1 MGNKICVDK
10 KPSKIENIISFNSNQ
25 IDQSIINSLNN
36 NVEKE
41 GSQSNSYQHLSMWCL
56 SETNDNGINNANN
69 NNINNTKQEN
79 NNEKNINVEKVGKDS
94 NNLNNTNNIKTPTEI
109 NNSNNLNN
117 LCEEEP
123 KITISPVEIAN
134 IHKNHFLLDS
144 KNVYVLLLIFKKDS
158 ENEIENSPFP
168 TGLWGIIESL
178 SNMTP
183 RGLLFAFP
191 ATHSNSQNL
200 ESFLLSKRELNDS
213 EFKYMLFIWNGKKS
227 TGFLRSV
234 SLMKA
239 FDLDKSLM
247 CTHLVQFIYEG
258 YYFNFN
264 EKNNE
269 IIPEYVGC
277 VQLGDIINNTVEN
290 SEDNSTPSS
299 DKINNLH
306 ETVYLFKLLYP
317 NTKYKKKS
325 KSKKNKKIN
334 NLNLGWNNNNNTNG
348 ISNSNNNENSEKKDQ
363 NILYK
368 GFNDYFLESG
378 NKKSFYENFTE
389 IDIGSNINNLNNN
402 NMNNLNNIA
411 LNDLSNNFGNNNN
424 LEKSN
429 LSNSTMKNNKNIV
442 MPPKLNLNLNINEN
456 KLFAINSLEDT
467 SNSKSSLRM
476 GSSKED
482 NKNDILNGLNSNNSN
497 SNNSGS
503 NSNNNNKNNEQNQ
516 VKQGINNNT
525 KKEKDKND
533 NNKLSNNEEYIEE
546 DYEDEDD
553 LDLISS
559 TNNDLIIN
567 KKYLIGSSTNY
578 DNSLKKIKVPKLM
591 VSLQKNQLSEEKMTE
606 RAKIKSEQEESL
618 NILPEST
625 LISTSQHILN
635 NNNNINNN
643 NNLLSKTKINIGSI
657 GLSNILNNNNNLNN
671 NNLND
676 KNKNNNNQDKVPN
689 NMNLDNID
697 IKALNE
703 DFSLKDSERKK
714 IISDYYSKHLSE
726 IIPNFLYVSSYN
738 ATKNRELLEKN
749 KITHIINCAADFC
762 ENVFEQEN
770 KFTYL
775 SFYLKDHVLENIEC
789 IFYECIKF
797 IENVREK
804 GGRVLIHCIQGISRS
819 VSIVMAYIIF
829 TKKISYDK
837 AFNLVQSKREI
848 SSPNFGFSIQLQ
860 NFYSRLYDDPSRYRY
875 IPKIF
880 AVGSFQNE
888 QAGKIVCR
896 LMNEPFYEHKENGL
910 PRMLDKR
917 GIFIIV
923 SLTNVYLWI
932 GSKISLTL
940 KDIYLKTALD
950 YINIL
955 RQYEKAPQTPGG
967 GGPVIIYDG
976 KETDE
981 FLNDL
986 LKTKEKILRFKRN
999 ISGIFPEWNSWYKEI
1014 KNMSSNDIKYNTK
1027 DKNNNGNNLSD
1038 NNDKKEFV
1046 SSSSSITEIK
1056 KGFFLYPND
1065 KPDAVLDFDDLNDET
1080 FLIACIYEKKSPKIY
1095 LWKGKLVD
1103 INENILNDYK
1113 NKVSKIFFKQYGLT
1127 DEQCN
1132 DIESVIETPLEES
1145 DEFLNF
1151 I

>member
-1 MGNKICVDK
+1 MGNNICVDK
-10 KPSKIENIISFNSNQ
+10 KPSKIENIILFNSNK
-25 IDQSIINSLNN
+25 IEPNTINNLINYNEKDNLQSDSH
-36 NVEKE
+36 
-41 GSQSNSYQHLSMWCL
+41 QHLSMWCL
-56 SETNDNGINNANN
+56 SENSILNIDNGININRNMSLDNN
-69 NNINNTKQEN
+69 NVNNNHNQETNNINN
-79 NNEKNINVEKVGKDS
+79 
-94 NNLNNTNNIKTPTEI
+94 
-109 NNSNNLNN
+109 
-117 LCEEEP
+117 LCDEEP
-123 KITISPVEIAN
+123 KISIIPVEIAN
-134 IHKNHFLLDS
+134 IHQNHFLLDS
-144 KNVYVLLLIFKKDS
+144 HNVYVLLLIFKKDS
-158 ENEIENSPFP
+158 ENEVQNSPFP

-191 ATHSNSQNL
+191 ATHNNSQNL

-227 TGFLRSV
+227 TAFLRSV

-239 FDLDKSLM
+239 FDLDKALTSIQ
-247 CTHLVQFIYEG
+247 LVQFIYEG
-258 YYFNFN
+258 FFFN
-264 EKNNE
+264 EKSNI

-277 VQLGDIINNTVEN
+277 VQLGEIINNTVEN
-290 SEDNSTPSS
+290 SEGNSTPSS

-306 ETVYLFKLLYP
+306 ETVYLFKLLYH
-317 NTKYKKKS
+317 NTKYKKKN
-325 KSKKNKKIN
+325 KHKKNKKIN
-334 NLNLGWNNNNNTNG
+334 NLNVNQNIENND
-348 ISNSNNNENSEKKDQ
+348 KKEQ

-368 GFNDYFLESG
+368 GFNNYFLENG
-378 NKKSFYENFTE
+378 NKKNFYDNFTD
-389 IDIGSNINNLNNN
+389 IDIGSSNNNINLNNN
-402 NMNNLNNIA
+402 INI
-411 LNDLSNNFGNNNN
+411 LSNIDLNEFSNNNN

-442 MPPKLNLNLNINEN
+442 MPPKLNLNLNITGN
-456 KLFAINSLEDT
+456 KIIGINSLEDT

-476 GSSKED
+476 PSSKEE
-482 NKNDILNGLNSNNSN
+482 NKKDEIINGLNSINKLNNEQQKLKN
-497 SNNSGS
+497 EITINNKK
-503 NSNNNNKNNEQNQ
+503 NENNNK
-516 VKQGINNNT
+516 GL
-525 KKEKDKND
+525 ND
-533 NNKLSNNEEYIEE
+533 EEYIEE
-546 DYEDEDD
+546 EDEDD
-553 LDLISS
+553 EDLDFISS
-559 TNNDLIIN
+559 ANNELMIN
-567 KKYLIGSSTNY
+567 KKYLLSSLSN
-578 DNSLKKIKVPKLM
+578 NENPLKKIKVPKLM
-591 VSLQKNQLSEEKMTE
+591 VSLQKNPLSEEKLTE
-606 RAKIKSEQEESL
+606 RAKIKSEQEETL

-635 NNNNINNN
+635 NT
-643 NNLLSKTKINIGSI
+643 LSKTKINIGNI
-657 GLSNILNNNNNLNN
+657 GLSSLIKNNNLVEKSSNG
-671 NNLND
+671 
-676 KNKNNNNQDKVPN
+676 
-689 NMNLDNID
+689 MNTDNID

-714 IISDYYSKHLSE
+714 IISEYYSKHLSE
-726 IIPNFLYVSSYN
+726 IIPNFLYISSYN
-738 ATKNRELLEKN
+738 ATKNLELLEKN

-762 ENVFEQEN
+762 ENVFEQEK

-797 IENVREK
+797 IENVKEK
-804 GGRVLIHCIQGISRS
+804 GGRVLVHCIQGISRS

-829 TKKISYDK
+829 SKKLSYDK

-860 NFYSRLYDDPSRYRY
+860 NFYSRLYEEPSKYRY

-932 GSKISLTL
+932 GSKISTTV
-940 KDIYLKTALD
+940 KDLYLKTALD
-950 YINIL
+950 YVNIL
-955 RQYEKAPQTPGG
+955 KQYENAPIRQEDL
-967 GGPVIIYDG
+967 GPIIVYDG

-981 FLNDL
+981 FINDL
-986 LKTKEKILRFKRN
+986 LRTKEKISRFKRN
-999 ISGIFPEWNSWYKEI
+999 ISDIFPEWNSWYKEI
-1014 KNMSSNDIKYNTK
+1014 KNINNNEINKTMKDNNNNNENYSKENN
-1027 DKNNNGNNLSD
+1027 DKNNLI
-1038 NNDKKEFV
+1038 
-1046 SSSSSITEIK
+1046 SSSINEVK

-1065 KPDAVLDFDDLNDET
+1065 KSDAVLDFDDLNDET
-1080 FLIACIYEKKSPKIY
+1080 FLIACIYQKNKPKIY

-1103 INENILNDYK
+1103 INEKVYNEYK

-1132 DIESVIETPLEES
+1132 EIENVIETPLEES

>member
-10 KPSKIENIISFNSNQ
+10 KPSKIENIISFDSSQ
-25 IDQSIINSLNN
+25 IDPNIINTAKNN
-36 NVEKE
+36 IDKE
-41 GSQSNSYQHLSMWCL
+41 NPPSNSYQHLSMWCL
-56 SETNDNGINNANN
+56 SESIINNNENGININTNAYTNQNNNKQEGSILDKENIQN
-69 NNINNTKQEN
+69 NNINNNRNNLEEN
-79 NNEKNINVEKVGKDS
+79 NI
-94 NNLNNTNNIKTPTEI
+94 
-109 NNSNNLNN
+109 NN
-117 LCEEEP
+117 LCDEEP
-123 KITISPVEIAN
+123 KISISPVEISN

-144 KNVYVLLLIFKKDS
+144 QNVYVLLLIFKKDS
-158 ENEIENSPFP
+158 ENEVENSPFP

-191 ATHSNSQNL
+191 DTHNNSQNL

-227 TGFLRSV
+227 TAFLRSV

-239 FDLDKSLM
+239 FDLDKALM
-247 CTHLVQFIYEG
+247 STQLVHFIYEG
-258 YYFNFN
+258 FFFN
-264 EKNNE
+264 EKNN
-269 IIPEYVGC
+269 ISIPEYVGC
-277 VQLGDIINNTVEN
+277 IQLGDVINNTVEN
-290 SEDNSTPSS
+290 SEGNSTPSS

-317 NTKYKKKS
+317 NTKYKKKH
-325 KSKKNKKIN
+325 KHKKNKKIN
-334 NLNLGWNNNNNTNG
+334 NLNL
-348 ISNSNNNENSEKKDQ
+348 NSLSTYDGNDKKEQ
-363 NILYK
+363 NIIYK
-368 GFNDYFLESG
+368 GFNNYFLESG
-378 NKKSFYENFTE
+378 NKKNFYDNFTE
-389 IDIGSNINNLNNN
+389 IDIGSSNNIINLNNNINNLNNID
-402 NMNNLNNIA
+402 LNE
-411 LNDLSNNFGNNNN
+411 LSNNFSKNNN

-442 MPPKLNLNLNINEN
+442 MPPKLNLNLNISGN
-456 KLFAINSLEDT
+456 KLIGINSLEDT

-476 GSSKED
+476 PTSKEE
-482 NKNDILNGLNSNNSN
+482 NKKDELINGLNL
-497 SNNSGS
+497 
-503 NSNNNNKNNEQNQ
+503 NNNTNKQNNEQQ
-516 VKQGINNNT
+516 KQTNDISVN
-525 KKEKDKND
+525 KREKND
-533 NNKLSNNEEYIEE
+533 TNKLNEEEYLEE
-546 DYEDEDD
+546 DDEDDDD

-559 TNNDLIIN
+559 TNHDLIIN
-567 KKYLIGSSTNY
+567 KKYLIGSSTNN

-591 VSLQKNQLSEEKMTE
+591 VSLQKNPLSEEKLTE
-606 RAKIKSEQEESL
+606 RAKIKSEQEETL

-625 LISTSQHILN
+625 LISTSQHIMN
-635 NNNNINNN
+635 NN
-643 NNLLSKTKINIGSI
+643 LSKTKINIGSI
-657 GLSNILNNNNNLNN
+657 GLSGILNN

-676 KNKNNNNQDKVPN
+676 KMKNINQEKSSN
-689 NMNLDNID
+689 GINSDNID

-714 IISDYYSKHLSE
+714 IISEYYSKHLSE
-726 IIPNFLYVSSYN
+726 IIPNFLYISSYN
-738 ATKNRELLEKN
+738 ATKNLELLEKN

-797 IENVREK
+797 IESVKEK
-804 GGRVLIHCIQGISRS
+804 GGRVLVHCIQGISRS

-829 TKKISYDK
+829 TKKVSYDK

-860 NFYSRLYDDPSRYRY
+860 NFYTRLYEDPAKYRY

-923 SLTNVYLWI
+923 SLTNVYLWL
-932 GSKISLTL
+932 GSKISSTV
-940 KDIYLKTALD
+940 KDIYLKTALE
-950 YINIL
+950 YVKIL
-955 RQYEKAPQTPGG
+955 RQFEKAPQSPDG
-967 GGPVIIYDG
+967 GGPIIVYDG
-976 KETDE
+976 KESDE
-981 FLNDL
+981 FINDL
-986 LKTKEKILRFKRN
+986 LKTKEKITRFKRN
-999 ISGIFPEWNSWYKEI
+999 ISDIFPEWNSWYKEI
-1014 KNMSSNDIKYNTK
+1014 KNVNNNEIKSIMK
-1027 DKNNNGNNLSD
+1027 DKNNNGNCPNE
-1038 NNDKKEFV
+1038 NNDKNNF
-1046 SSSSSITEIK
+1046 SSSSNNEIK

-1065 KPDAVLDFDDLNDET
+1065 KSDAVLDFDDLNDET
-1080 FLIACIYEKKSPKIY
+1080 FLIACIYQKNKPKIY

-1103 INENILNDYK
+1103 INENVYNEYK

-1132 DIESVIETPLEES
+1132 EIENIIETPLEES

>member
-25 IDQSIINSLNN
+25 IDQNIINNLNN
-36 NVEKE
+36 NVDKE

-56 SETNDNGINNANN
+56 SEANDNGINNV
-69 NNINNTKQEN
+69 NNINFNNNKQESTNEKQGKEN
-79 NNEKNINVEKVGKDS
+79 NNF
-94 NNLNNTNNIKTPTEI
+94 NNSKNNIEI
-109 NNSNNLNN
+109 NNFNNI
-117 LCEEEP
+117 CEEEP
-123 KITISPVEIAN
+123 KISICPVEIAN

-144 KNVYVLLLIFKKDS
+144 QNVYVLLLIFKKDS
-158 ENEIENSPFP
+158 ENEVENSPFP

-191 ATHSNSQNL
+191 ATHNNSQNL

-227 TGFLRSV
+227 TAFLRSV

-239 FDLDKSLM
+239 FDLDKALI
-247 CTHLVQFIYEG
+247 CTQLVQFIYEG
-258 YYFNFN
+258 FYFN
-264 EKNNE
+264 EKNNL
-269 IIPEYVGC
+269 IIPDYVGC

-317 NTKYKKKS
+317 NTKYKKKH
-325 KSKKNKKIN
+325 KHKKNKKNN
-334 NLNLGWNNNNNTNG
+334 NLNLNSG
-348 ISNSNNNENSEKKDQ
+348 SNNNNENNEKKEQ

-368 GFNDYFLESG
+368 GFNNYFLESG
-378 NKKSFYENFTE
+378 NNKSFYDNFTE
-389 IDIGSNINNLNNN
+389 IDIGSSNNNANNNINNLNN
-402 NMNNLNNIA
+402 ID
-411 LNDLSNNFGNNNN
+411 LNDLSNNFSNNNN

-476 GSSKED
+476 PTSKEE
-482 NKNDILNGLNSNNSN
+482 NKNDLSNGPNSNNSN
-497 SNNSGS
+497 NNS
-503 NSNNNNKNNEQNQ
+503 NSNSTNNNRNNEQI
-516 VKQGINNNT
+516 KPTNNNNNNNVN
-525 KKEKDKND
+525 KKEKEKNE
-533 NNKLSNNEEYIEE
+533 NNKLNNNEEYVEE
-546 DYEDEDD
+546 EDEDDED

-567 KKYLIGSSTNY
+567 KKYLISSSTNN

-591 VSLQKNQLSEEKMTE
+591 VSLQKNQLSEEKLTE

-635 NNNNINNN
+635 NN
-643 NNLLSKTKINIGSI
+643 LSKTKINIGSI
-657 GLSNILNNNNNLNN
+657 GLSNLLNN

-676 KNKNNNNQDKVPN
+676 KNKNNNNQDKTN
-689 NMNLDNID
+689 GMNIDNID

-726 IIPNFLYVSSYN
+726 IIPNFLYISSYN
-738 ATKNRELLEKN
+738 ATKNLELLEKN

-762 ENVFEQEN
+762 ENVYEQEN

-804 GGRVLIHCIQGISRS
+804 GGRVLVHCIQGISRS

-837 AFNLVQSKREI
+837 AFNIVQSKREI

-860 NFYSRLYDDPSRYRY
+860 NFYSRLFEDPAKYRY

-923 SLTNVYLWI
+923 SLNNVYLWI
-932 GSKISLTL
+932 GSKISVTV

-950 YINIL
+950 YVNIL
-955 RQYEKAPQTPGG
+955 RQYEKAPQSQGG
-967 GGPVIIYDG
+967 GGPVIVYDG
-976 KETDE
+976 KESDE

-986 LKTKEKILRFKRN
+986 LKTKEKISRFKRN

-1014 KNMSSNDIKYNTK
+1014 KTLNNNDIKNNSK
-1027 DKNNNGNNLSD
+1027 EKNNNGNNTND
-1038 NNDKKEFV
+1038 NNDKNNFV
-1046 SSSSSITEIK
+1046 SSSSSVTEIK

-1065 KPDAVLDFDDLNDET
+1065 KPDAVLDFDDLNDES
-1080 FLIACIYEKKSPKIY
+1080 FLIACIYQKKKPKIY

-1103 INENILNDYK
+1103 INENVFNEYK
-1113 NKVSKIFFKQYGLT
+1113 NKVSKFFFKQYGLT

>member
-10 KPSKIENIISFNSNQ
+10 KPSKIENIISFNSSQ
-25 IDQSIINSLNN
+25 IDPNIINTAKNN
-36 NVEKE
+36 IDKE
-41 GSQSNSYQHLSMWCL
+41 NPPSNSYQHLSMWCL
-56 SETNDNGINNANN
+56 SESIINNNENGININTNAYTNQNNNKQEGSILDKENIQN
-69 NNINNTKQEN
+69 NNINNNRNNPEEN
-79 NNEKNINVEKVGKDS
+79 NI
-94 NNLNNTNNIKTPTEI
+94 
-109 NNSNNLNN
+109 NN
-117 LCEEEP
+117 LCDEEP
-123 KITISPVEIAN
+123 KISISPVEISN

-144 KNVYVLLLIFKKDS
+144 QNVYVLLLIFKKDS
-158 ENEIENSPFP
+158 ENEVENSPFP

-191 ATHSNSQNL
+191 DTHNNSQNL

-227 TGFLRSV
+227 TAFLRSV

-239 FDLDKSLM
+239 FDLDKALM
-247 CTHLVQFIYEG
+247 STQLVHFIYEG
-258 YYFNFN
+258 FFFN
-264 EKNNE
+264 EKNN
-269 IIPEYVGC
+269 ISIPEYVGC
-277 VQLGDIINNTVEN
+277 IQLGDVINNTVEN
-290 SEDNSTPSS
+290 SEGNSTPSS

-317 NTKYKKKS
+317 NTKYKKKH
-325 KSKKNKKIN
+325 KHKKNKKIN
-334 NLNLGWNNNNNTNG
+334 NLNL
-348 ISNSNNNENSEKKDQ
+348 NSLSTYDGNDKKEQ
-363 NILYK
+363 NIIYK
-368 GFNDYFLESG
+368 GFNNYFLESG
-378 NKKSFYENFTE
+378 NKKNFYDNFTE
-389 IDIGSNINNLNNN
+389 IDIGSSNNIINLNNNINNLNNID
-402 NMNNLNNIA
+402 LNE
-411 LNDLSNNFGNNNN
+411 LSNNFSKNNN

-442 MPPKLNLNLNINEN
+442 MPPKLNLNLNISGN
-456 KLFAINSLEDT
+456 KLIGINSLEDT

-476 GSSKED
+476 PTSKEE
-482 NKNDILNGLNSNNSN
+482 NKKDELINGLNL
-497 SNNSGS
+497 
-503 NSNNNNKNNEQNQ
+503 NNNINKQNNEQQ
-516 VKQGINNNT
+516 KQTNDISVN
-525 KKEKDKND
+525 KREKND
-533 NNKLSNNEEYIEE
+533 TNKLNEEEYLEE
-546 DYEDEDD
+546 DDEDDDD

-559 TNNDLIIN
+559 TNHDLIIN
-567 KKYLIGSSTNY
+567 KKYLIGSSTNN

-591 VSLQKNQLSEEKMTE
+591 VSLQKNPLSEEKLTE
-606 RAKIKSEQEESL
+606 RAKIKSEQEETL

-625 LISTSQHILN
+625 LISTSQHIMN
-635 NNNNINNN
+635 NN
-643 NNLLSKTKINIGSI
+643 LSKTKINIGSI
-657 GLSNILNNNNNLNN
+657 GLSGILNN

-676 KNKNNNNQDKVPN
+676 KMKNINQEKSSN
-689 NMNLDNID
+689 GINSDNID

-714 IISDYYSKHLSE
+714 IISEYYSKHLSE
-726 IIPNFLYVSSYN
+726 IIPNFLYISSYN
-738 ATKNRELLEKN
+738 ATKNLELLEKN

-797 IENVREK
+797 IESVKEK
-804 GGRVLIHCIQGISRS
+804 GGRVLVHCIQGISRS

-829 TKKISYDK
+829 TKKVSYDK

-860 NFYSRLYDDPSRYRY
+860 NFYTRLYEDPAKYRY

-923 SLTNVYLWI
+923 SLTNVYLWL
-932 GSKISLTL
+932 GSKISSTV
-940 KDIYLKTALD
+940 KDIYLKTALE
-950 YINIL
+950 YVKIL
-955 RQYEKAPQTPGG
+955 RQFEKAPQSPDG
-967 GGPVIIYDG
+967 GGPIIVYDG
-976 KETDE
+976 KESDE
-981 FLNDL
+981 FINDL
-986 LKTKEKILRFKRN
+986 LKTKEKITRFKRN
-999 ISGIFPEWNSWYKEI
+999 ISDIFPEWNSWYKEI
-1014 KNMSSNDIKYNTK
+1014 KNVNNNEIKSIMK
-1027 DKNNNGNNLSD
+1027 DKNNNGNCPNE
-1038 NNDKKEFV
+1038 NNDKNNF
-1046 SSSSSITEIK
+1046 SSSSNNEIK

-1065 KPDAVLDFDDLNDET
+1065 KSDAVLDFDDLNDET
-1080 FLIACIYEKKSPKIY
+1080 FLIACIYQKNKPKIY

-1103 INENILNDYK
+1103 INENVYN
-1113 NKVSKIFFKQYGLT
+1113 
-1127 DEQCN
+1127 
-1132 DIESVIETPLEES
+1132 
-1145 DEFLNF
+1145 
-1151 I
+1151 

>member
-10 KPSKIENIISFNSNQ
+10 KPSKIENIISFNPNQ
-25 IDQSIINSLNN
+25 IDTNIINNTKNN
-36 NVEKE
+36 IEKE
-41 GSQSNSYQHLSMWCL
+41 NPPSNSYQHLSMWCL
-56 SETNDNGINNANN
+56 SESNINTNENGININNINNQNNNKQESSLPDKDNTEN
-69 NNINNTKQEN
+69 NNINNNRNTQE
-79 NNEKNINVEKVGKDS
+79 
-94 NNLNNTNNIKTPTEI
+94 EI
-109 NNSNNLNN
+109 NLNN

-123 KITISPVEIAN
+123 KISISPVEISN

-144 KNVYVLLLIFKKDS
+144 QNVYVLLLIFKKDS
-158 ENEIENSPFP
+158 ENEVVNSPFP

-191 ATHSNSQNL
+191 ATHNNSQNL
-200 ESFLLSKRELNDS
+200 ESFLLSKRELYDS

-227 TGFLRSV
+227 TAFLRSV

-239 FDLDKSLM
+239 FELDRALTS
-247 CTHLVQFIYEG
+247 TQLVQFIYEG
-258 YYFNFN
+258 FFFN
-264 EKNNE
+264 EKNN
-269 IIPEYVGC
+269 ITIPEYVGC
-277 VQLGDIINNTVEN
+277 IQLGDVINNTVEN

-317 NTKYKKKS
+317 NTKYKKKH
-325 KSKKNKKIN
+325 KNKKNKKIN
-334 NLNLGWNNNNNTNG
+334 NLNLNS
-348 ISNSNNNENSEKKDQ
+348 ISNNDNNDKKDQ

-368 GFNDYFLESG
+368 GFNNYFLESG
-378 NKKSFYENFTE
+378 NKKNFYDNFTE
-389 IDIGSNINNLNNN
+389 IDIGSSNNIINLNNN
-402 NMNNLNNIA
+402 INLNNID
-411 LNDLSNNFGNNNN
+411 LNELSNNFANNNN

-442 MPPKLNLNLNINEN
+442 MPPKLNLNLNISGN
-456 KLFAINSLEDT
+456 KLIGINSLEDT

-476 GSSKED
+476 PTSKEE
-482 NKNDILNGLNSNNSN
+482 NKKEEIN
-497 SNNSGS
+497 
-503 NSNNNNKNNEQNQ
+503 
-516 VKQGINNNT
+516 INNNINRQNNELQKQANDNNVNN
-525 KKEKDKND
+525 KKEKNE
-533 NNKLSNNEEYIEE
+533 NNKLNEEEYIEE
-546 DYEDEDD
+546 EDEDDDD

-567 KKYLIGSSTNY
+567 KKYLIGSSTNNE
-578 DNSLKKIKVPKLM
+578 NSLKKIKVPKLM
-591 VSLQKNQLSEEKMTE
+591 VSLQKNPLSEEKLTE
-606 RAKIKSEQEESL
+606 RAKIKSEQEETL

-625 LISTSQHILN
+625 LISTSQHIMN
-635 NNNNINNN
+635 SNI
-643 NNLLSKTKINIGSI
+643 SKNKINIGSI
-657 GLSNILNNNNNLNN
+657 GLSSILNN

-676 KNKNNNNQDKVPN
+676 KNKNNLNQEKSSGIN
-689 NMNLDNID
+689 TDNID

-714 IISDYYSKHLSE
+714 IISEYYSKHLSE
-726 IIPNFLYVSSYN
+726 IIPNFLYISSYN
-738 ATKNRELLEKN
+738 ATKNLELLEKN

-797 IENVREK
+797 IENVKEK
-804 GGRVLIHCIQGISRS
+804 GGRVLVHCIQGISRS

-829 TKKISYDK
+829 TKKVTYDK

-860 NFYSRLYDDPSRYRY
+860 NFYTRLYEDPSKYRY
-875 IPKIF
+875 IPKIY

-917 GIFIIV
+917 GIFIVV
-923 SLTNVYLWI
+923 SLTNVYLWL
-932 GSKISLTL
+932 GSKISSTV
-940 KDIYLKTALD
+940 KDIYLKTALE
-950 YINIL
+950 YVKIL
-955 RQYEKAPQTPGG
+955 RQYEKAPQSPDG
-967 GGPVIIYDG
+967 GGPVIVYDG
-976 KETDE
+976 KESEE
-981 FLNDL
+981 FINDL
-986 LKTKEKILRFKRN
+986 LRTKEKISRFKRN
-999 ISGIFPEWNSWYKEI
+999 ISDIFPEWNSWYKEI
-1014 KNMSSNDIKYNTK
+1014 KNVNSNEIKNVMK
-1027 DKNNNGNNLSD
+1027 DKNNNGNNLNE
-1038 NNDKKEFV
+1038 NNDKNNFSG
-1046 SSSSSITEIK
+1046 SSSNNEIK

-1080 FLIACIYEKKSPKIY
+1080 FLIACIYQKNKPKIY

-1103 INENILNDYK
+1103 INENVYNEYK
-1113 NKVSKIFFKQYGLT
+1113 NRVSKIFFKQYGLT

-1132 DIESVIETPLEES
+1132 EVENIIETPLEES

>member
-1 MGNKICVDK
+1 MGNKIYVDK
-10 KPSKIENIISFNSNQ
+10 KPSKIENIISFNSSKVDPN
-25 IDQSIINSLNN
+25 IINNAKN
-36 NVEKE
+36 IIEKE
-41 GSQSNSYQHLSMWCL
+41 SPTSNSYQHLNMWCL
-56 SETNDNGINNANN
+56 SENNNINTLNIENRIINNKQESTSLEKENQENN
-69 NNINNTKQEN
+69 NNINNQ
-79 NNEKNINVEKVGKDS
+79 
-94 NNLNNTNNIKTPTEI
+94 
-109 NNSNNLNN
+109 NNSEINNLNN
-117 LCEEEP
+117 LVEEEP
-123 KITISPVEIAN
+123 KISISPVEIAN
-134 IHKNHFLLDS
+134 IHQNHFLLDS
-144 KNVYVLLLIFKKDS
+144 HNVYVLLLIFKKDS
-158 ENEIENSPFP
+158 ENEVENSPFP

-191 ATHSNSQNL
+191 PTHNNSQNL

-227 TGFLRSV
+227 TAFLRSV

-239 FDLDKSLM
+239 FDLDKALM
-247 CTHLVQFIYEG
+247 STQLVLFIYEG
-258 YYFNFN
+258 FYFN
-264 EKNNE
+264 EKSN
-269 IIPEYVGC
+269 ISIPEYGGC
-277 VQLGDIINNTVEN
+277 VQLGDVINNTVEN

-317 NTKYKKKS
+317 NTKHKKKH
-325 KSKKNKKIN
+325 KHKKNKKIN
-334 NLNLGWNNNNNTNG
+334 NLNLNSG
-348 ISNSNNNENSEKKDQ
+348 SNNDNIDKKDQ

-368 GFNDYFLESG
+368 GFNNYFLEGG
-378 NKKSFYENFTE
+378 NKKKFYDNFTE
-389 IDIGSNINNLNNN
+389 VDIGSNNNNANLNLNSNINNLNSID
-402 NMNNLNNIA
+402 LNNF
-411 LNDLSNNFGNNNN
+411 SNNNN

-429 LSNSTMKNNKNIV
+429 LSNSIMKNNKNIV
-442 MPPKLNLNLNINEN
+442 MPPKLNLNLNISGN
-456 KLFAINSLEDT
+456 KIIGINSLEDN
-467 SNSKSSLRM
+467 SNSKSSL
-476 GSSKED
+476 SITSKEEKKD
-482 NKNDILNGLNSNNSN
+482 ELINGF
-497 SNNSGS
+497 
-503 NSNNNNKNNEQNQ
+503 NSNNNINKVSTDQQ
-516 VKQGINNNT
+516 KQLNNN
-525 KKEKDKND
+525 KKDKNE
-533 NNKLSNNEEYIEE
+533 NNKLNEE
-546 DYEDEDD
+546 DYLEEEDEDDED

-559 TNNDLIIN
+559 TNNDLLIN
-567 KKYLIGSSTNY
+567 KQYLVSSSTNN

-591 VSLQKNQLSEEKMTE
+591 VSLQKNPLSEEKLTE
-606 RAKIKSEQEESL
+606 RAKIKSEQEETL

-635 NNNNINNN
+635 SN
-643 NNLLSKTKINIGSI
+643 LSKTKINIGSI
-657 GLSNILNNNNNLNN
+657 GLSSLINN

-676 KNKNNNNQDKVPN
+676 INKTNLNQEKSNGINVE
-689 NMNLDNID
+689 NID

-703 DFSLKDSERKK
+703 DFSIKDSERKK

-726 IIPNFLYVSSYN
+726 IIPEFLYVSSYN
-738 ATKNRELLEKN
+738 ATKNLELLERN

-797 IENVREK
+797 IENVKEK
-804 GGRVLIHCIQGISRS
+804 GGRVLVHCIQGISRS
-819 VSIVMAYIIF
+819 VSIVIAYIIF
-829 TKKISYDK
+829 TKKLSYDK
-837 AFNLVQSKREI
+837 AFNLVQTKREI

-860 NFYSRLYDDPSRYRY
+860 NFYSRLFEDPSKYRY

-923 SLTNVYLWI
+923 SLNNVYLWI
-932 GSKISLTL
+932 GSKISLTV

-950 YINIL
+950 YVNIL
-955 RQYEKAPQTPGG
+955 RQYEKAPQSQGG
-967 GGPVIIYDG
+967 GGPIIVYDG

-986 LKTKEKILRFKRN
+986 LKTKEKISRFKRN

-1014 KNMSSNDIKYNTK
+1014 KTLNNNEIKNNSK
-1027 DKNNNGNNLSD
+1027 EKNNNGNNIND
-1038 NNDKKEFV
+1038 NNDKNNFV
-1046 SSSSSITEIK
+1046 SSSSVTEIK

-1080 FLIACIYEKKSPKIY
+1080 FLIACIYQKKKPKIY

-1103 INENILNDYK
+1103 INENVFNEYK
-1113 NKVSKIFFKQYGLT
+1113 NKVSNFFFKQYGLT

>member
-10 KPSKIENIISFNSNQ
+10 KPSKIENIISFNSSQ
-25 IDQSIINSLNN
+25 IDPNIINTSKNN
-36 NVEKE
+36 IDKE
-41 GSQSNSYQHLSMWCL
+41 NPPSNSYQHLSMWCL
-56 SETNDNGINNANN
+56 SESIINNSENGININTNAYTNQNNNKQEGSILDKENIQN
-69 NNINNTKQEN
+69 NNINNNRNNPEEN
-79 NNEKNINVEKVGKDS
+79 NI
-94 NNLNNTNNIKTPTEI
+94 
-109 NNSNNLNN
+109 NN
-117 LCEEEP
+117 LCDEEP
-123 KITISPVEIAN
+123 KISISPVEISN

-144 KNVYVLLLIFKKDS
+144 QNVYVLLLIFKKDS
-158 ENEIENSPFP
+158 ENEVENSPFP

-191 ATHSNSQNL
+191 DTHNNSQNL

-227 TGFLRSV
+227 TAFLRSV

-239 FDLDKSLM
+239 FDLDKALM
-247 CTHLVQFIYEG
+247 STQLVHFIYEG
-258 YYFNFN
+258 FFFN
-264 EKNNE
+264 EKNN
-269 IIPEYVGC
+269 ISIPEYVGC
-277 VQLGDIINNTVEN
+277 IQLGDVINNTVEN
-290 SEDNSTPSS
+290 SEGNSTPSS

-317 NTKYKKKS
+317 NTKYKKKH
-325 KSKKNKKIN
+325 KHKKNKKIN
-334 NLNLGWNNNNNTNG
+334 NLNL
-348 ISNSNNNENSEKKDQ
+348 NSLSTYDGNDKKEQ
-363 NILYK
+363 NIIYK
-368 GFNDYFLESG
+368 GFNNYFLESG
-378 NKKSFYENFTE
+378 NKKNFYDNFTE
-389 IDIGSNINNLNNN
+389 IDIGSSNNIINLNNNINNLNNID
-402 NMNNLNNIA
+402 LNE
-411 LNDLSNNFGNNNN
+411 LSNNFSKNNN

-442 MPPKLNLNLNINEN
+442 MPPKLNLNLNISGN
-456 KLFAINSLEDT
+456 KLIGINSLEDT

-476 GSSKED
+476 PTSKEE
-482 NKNDILNGLNSNNSN
+482 NKKDELINGLNL
-497 SNNSGS
+497 
-503 NSNNNNKNNEQNQ
+503 NNNINKQNNEQQ
-516 VKQGINNNT
+516 KQTNDISVN
-525 KKEKDKND
+525 KREKND
-533 NNKLSNNEEYIEE
+533 TNKLNEEEYLEE
-546 DYEDEDD
+546 DDEDDDD

-559 TNNDLIIN
+559 TNHDLIIN
-567 KKYLIGSSTNY
+567 KKYLIGSSTNN

-591 VSLQKNQLSEEKMTE
+591 VSLQKNPLSEEKLTE
-606 RAKIKSEQEESL
+606 RAKIKSEQEETL

-625 LISTSQHILN
+625 LISTSQHIMN
-635 NNNNINNN
+635 NN
-643 NNLLSKTKINIGSI
+643 LSKTKINIGSI
-657 GLSNILNNNNNLNN
+657 GLSGILNN

-676 KNKNNNNQDKVPN
+676 KMKNINQEKSSN
-689 NMNLDNID
+689 GINSDNID

-714 IISDYYSKHLSE
+714 IISEYYSKHLSE
-726 IIPNFLYVSSYN
+726 IIPNFLYISSYN
-738 ATKNRELLEKN
+738 ATKNLELLEKN

-797 IENVREK
+797 IESVKEK
-804 GGRVLIHCIQGISRS
+804 GGRVLVHCIQGISRS

-829 TKKISYDK
+829 TKKVSYDK

-860 NFYSRLYDDPSRYRY
+860 NFYTRLYEDPAKYRY

-923 SLTNVYLWI
+923 SLTNVYLWL
-932 GSKISLTL
+932 GSKISSTV
-940 KDIYLKTALD
+940 KDIYLKTALE
-950 YINIL
+950 YVKIL
-955 RQYEKAPQTPGG
+955 RQFEKAPQSPDG
-967 GGPVIIYDG
+967 GGPIIVYDG
-976 KETDE
+976 KESDE
-981 FLNDL
+981 FINDL
-986 LKTKEKILRFKRN
+986 LKTKEKITRFKRN
-999 ISGIFPEWNSWYKEI
+999 ISDIFPEWNSWYKEI
-1014 KNMSSNDIKYNTK
+1014 KNVNNNEIKSIMK
-1027 DKNNNGNNLSD
+1027 DKNNNGNCPNE
-1038 NNDKKEFV
+1038 NNDKNNF
-1046 SSSSSITEIK
+1046 SSSSNNEIK

-1065 KPDAVLDFDDLNDET
+1065 KSDAVLDFDDLNDET
-1080 FLIACIYEKKSPKIY
+1080 FLIACIYQKNKPKIY

-1103 INENILNDYK
+1103 INENVYNEYK

-1132 DIESVIETPLEES
+1132 EIENIIETPLEES

>member
-10 KPSKIENIISFNSNQ
+10 KPSKIENIISFNSSQ
-25 IDQSIINSLNN
+25 IDPNIINTAKNN
-36 NVEKE
+36 IDKE
-41 GSQSNSYQHLSMWCL
+41 NPPSNSYQHLSMWCL
-56 SETNDNGINNANN
+56 SESIINNNENGININTNAYTNQNNNKQEGSILDKENIQN
-69 NNINNTKQEN
+69 NNINNNRNNLEEN
-79 NNEKNINVEKVGKDS
+79 NI
-94 NNLNNTNNIKTPTEI
+94 
-109 NNSNNLNN
+109 NN
-117 LCEEEP
+117 LCDEEP
-123 KITISPVEIAN
+123 KISISPVEISN

-144 KNVYVLLLIFKKDS
+144 QNVYVLLLIFKKDS
-158 ENEIENSPFP
+158 ENEVENSPFP

-191 ATHSNSQNL
+191 DTHNNSQNL

-227 TGFLRSV
+227 TAFLRSV

-239 FDLDKSLM
+239 FDLDKALM
-247 CTHLVQFIYEG
+247 STQLVHFIYEG
-258 YYFNFN
+258 FFFN
-264 EKNNE
+264 EKNN
-269 IIPEYVGC
+269 ISIPEYVGC
-277 VQLGDIINNTVEN
+277 IQLGDVINNTVEN
-290 SEDNSTPSS
+290 SEGNSTPSS

-317 NTKYKKKS
+317 NTKYKKKH
-325 KSKKNKKIN
+325 KHKKNKKIN
-334 NLNLGWNNNNNTNG
+334 NLNL
-348 ISNSNNNENSEKKDQ
+348 NSLSTYDGNDKKEQ
-363 NILYK
+363 NIIYK
-368 GFNDYFLESG
+368 GFNNYFLESG
-378 NKKSFYENFTE
+378 NKKNFYDNFTE
-389 IDIGSNINNLNNN
+389 IDIGSSNNIINLNNN
-402 NMNNLNNIA
+402 INNID
-411 LNDLSNNFGNNNN
+411 LNELSNNFSKNNN

-442 MPPKLNLNLNINEN
+442 MPPKLNLNLNISGN
-456 KLFAINSLEDT
+456 KLIGINSLEDT

-476 GSSKED
+476 PTSKEE
-482 NKNDILNGLNSNNSN
+482 NKKDELINGLNL
-497 SNNSGS
+497 
-503 NSNNNNKNNEQNQ
+503 NNNTNKQNNEQQ
-516 VKQGINNNT
+516 KQTNDISVN
-525 KKEKDKND
+525 KREKND
-533 NNKLSNNEEYIEE
+533 TNKLNEEEYLEE
-546 DYEDEDD
+546 DDEDDDD

-559 TNNDLIIN
+559 TNHDLIIN
-567 KKYLIGSSTNY
+567 KKYLIGSSTNN

-591 VSLQKNQLSEEKMTE
+591 VSLQKNPLSEEKLTE
-606 RAKIKSEQEESL
+606 RAKIKSEQEETL

-625 LISTSQHILN
+625 LISTSQHIMN
-635 NNNNINNN
+635 NN
-643 NNLLSKTKINIGSI
+643 LSKTKINIGSI
-657 GLSNILNNNNNLNN
+657 GLSGILNN

-676 KNKNNNNQDKVPN
+676 KMKNINQEKSSN
-689 NMNLDNID
+689 GINSDNID

-714 IISDYYSKHLSE
+714 IISEYYSKHLSE
-726 IIPNFLYVSSYN
+726 IIPNFLYISSYN
-738 ATKNRELLEKN
+738 ATKNLELLEKN

-770 KFTYL
+770 RFTYL

-797 IENVREK
+797 IESVKEK
-804 GGRVLIHCIQGISRS
+804 GGRVLVHCIQGISRS

-829 TKKISYDK
+829 TKKVSYDK

-860 NFYSRLYDDPSRYRY
+860 NFYTRLYEDPAKYRY

-923 SLTNVYLWI
+923 SLTNVYLWL
-932 GSKISLTL
+932 GSKISSTV
-940 KDIYLKTALD
+940 KDIYLKTALE
-950 YINIL
+950 YVKIL
-955 RQYEKAPQTPGG
+955 RQFEKAPQSPDG
-967 GGPVIIYDG
+967 GGPIIVYDG
-976 KETDE
+976 KESDE
-981 FLNDL
+981 FINDL
-986 LKTKEKILRFKRN
+986 LKTKEKITRFKRN
-999 ISGIFPEWNSWYKEI
+999 ISDIFPEWNSWYKEI
-1014 KNMSSNDIKYNTK
+1014 KNVNNNEIKSIMK
-1027 DKNNNGNNLSD
+1027 DKNNNGNCPNE
-1038 NNDKKEFV
+1038 NNDKNNF
-1046 SSSSSITEIK
+1046 SSSSNNEIK

-1065 KPDAVLDFDDLNDET
+1065 KSDAVLDFDDLNDET
-1080 FLIACIYEKKSPKIY
+1080 FLIACIYQKNKPKIY

-1103 INENILNDYK
+1103 INENVYNEYK

-1132 DIESVIETPLEES
+1132 EIENIIETPLEES

>member
-25 IDQSIINSLNN
+25 IDQSLLNN
-36 NVEKE
+36 VNNNMEKE
-41 GSQSNSYQHLSMWCL
+41 GPPSNSYQHLSMWCL
-56 SETNDNGINNANN
+56 SETNNINNDNGISISNNTNFNNNKQESTSEKQGKENNNFNN
-69 NNINNTKQEN
+69 NNS
-79 NNEKNINVEKVGKDS
+79 NIEL
-94 NNLNNTNNIKTPTEI
+94 NNLNNI
-109 NNSNNLNN
+109 
-117 LCEEEP
+117 CEEQP
-123 KITISPVEIAN
+123 KISICPVEIAN

-144 KNVYVLLLIFKKDS
+144 QNVYVLLLIFKKDS
-158 ENEIENSPFP
+158 ENEVENSPFP

-191 ATHSNSQNL
+191 ATHNNSQNL
-200 ESFLLSKRELNDS
+200 ESFLLSKRELYDS

-227 TGFLRSV
+227 TAFLRSV

-239 FDLDKSLM
+239 FDLDKALI
-247 CTHLVQFIYEG
+247 CTQLVQFIYEG
-258 YYFNFN
+258 FYFN
-264 EKNNE
+264 EKNNL
-269 IIPEYVGC
+269 IVPEYVGC

-317 NTKYKKKS
+317 NTKYKKKH
-325 KSKKNKKIN
+325 KHKKNKKIN
-334 NLNLGWNNNNNTNG
+334 NLNLNLG
-348 ISNSNNNENSEKKDQ
+348 SEKKDQ

-368 GFNDYFLESG
+368 GFNNYFLESG
-378 NKKSFYENFTE
+378 NKKTFYDNFTE
-389 IDIGSNINNLNNN
+389 IDIGSSNNNINFNY
-402 NMNNLNNIA
+402 NNID
-411 LNDLSNNFGNNNN
+411 LNELSNNFSNNNN

-456 KLFAINSLEDT
+456 KLFSINSLEDT

-476 GSSKED
+476 PTSKEE
-482 NKNDILNGLNSNNSN
+482 NKNELINGP
-497 SNNSGS
+497 
-503 NSNNNNKNNEQNQ
+503 NSNNNNINKNNDQQ
-516 VKQGINNNT
+516 KQTNNNMN
-525 KKEKDKND
+525 KKDRNE
-533 NNKLSNNEEYIEE
+533 NNKLNNEEYIEE
-546 DYEDEDD
+546 EDEDDED

-559 TNNDLIIN
+559 TNNDLLIN
-567 KKYLIGSSTNY
+567 KKYLISSSTN
-578 DNSLKKIKVPKLM
+578 NEGSLKKIKVPKLM
-591 VSLQKNQLSEEKMTE
+591 VSLQKNTLSEEKLTE
-606 RAKIKSEQEESL
+606 RAKFKSEQEESL

-635 NNNNINNN
+635 NN
-643 NNLLSKTKINIGSI
+643 LSKTKINIGSI
-657 GLSNILNNNNNLNN
+657 GLSNLLNN

-676 KNKNNNNQDKVPN
+676 KNKSNLNQDKTN
-689 NMNLDNID
+689 GINIDNID

-714 IISDYYSKHLSE
+714 IISEYYSKHLSE
-726 IIPNFLYVSSYN
+726 IIPNFLYISSYN
-738 ATKNRELLEKN
+738 ATKNLELLEKN

-762 ENVFEQEN
+762 ENVYEQEN

-797 IENVREK
+797 IESVREK
-804 GGRVLIHCIQGISRS
+804 GGRVLVHCIQGISRS

-829 TKKISYDK
+829 TKKLSYDK

-860 NFYSRLYDDPSRYRY
+860 NFYTRLYDDPSKYRY

-923 SLTNVYLWI
+923 SLNNVYLWI
-932 GSKISLTL
+932 GSKISLTV
-940 KDIYLKTALD
+940 KDIYLKTAID
-950 YINIL
+950 YVNIL
-955 RQYEKAPQTPGG
+955 RQYEKAPQSPAG
-967 GGPVIIYDG
+967 GGPVIVYDG
-976 KETDE
+976 KESDE
-981 FLNDL
+981 FINDL
-986 LKTKEKILRFKRN
+986 LKTKEKISRFKRN
-999 ISGIFPEWNSWYKEI
+999 ISDIFPEWNSWYKEI
-1014 KNMSSNDIKYNTK
+1014 KNINNNEIKNNSK
-1027 DKNNNGNNLSD
+1027 EKNNNGNNLSD
-1038 NNDKKEFV
+1038 NNDKNNFV

-1080 FLIACIYEKKSPKIY
+1080 FLISCI
-1095 LWKGKLVD
+1095 
-1103 INENILNDYK
+1103 
-1113 NKVSKIFFKQYGLT
+1113 
-1127 DEQCN
+1127 
-1132 DIESVIETPLEES
+1132 
-1145 DEFLNF
+1145 
-1151 I
+1151 

>member
-10 KPSKIENIISFNSNQ
+10 KPSKIENIISFNSSQ
-25 IDQSIINSLNN
+25 IDPNIINTAKNN
-36 NVEKE
+36 IDKE
-41 GSQSNSYQHLSMWCL
+41 NPPSNSYQHLSMWCL
-56 SETNDNGINNANN
+56 SESIINNNENGININTNAYTNQNNNKQEGSILDKENIQN
-69 NNINNTKQEN
+69 NNINNNRNNPEEN
-79 NNEKNINVEKVGKDS
+79 NI
-94 NNLNNTNNIKTPTEI
+94 
-109 NNSNNLNN
+109 NN
-117 LCEEEP
+117 LCDEEP
-123 KITISPVEIAN
+123 KISISPVEISN

-144 KNVYVLLLIFKKDS
+144 QNVYVLLLIFKKDS
-158 ENEIENSPFP
+158 ENEVENSPFP

-191 ATHSNSQNL
+191 DTHNNSQNL

-227 TGFLRSV
+227 TAFLRSV

-239 FDLDKSLM
+239 FDLDKALM
-247 CTHLVQFIYEG
+247 STQLVHFIYEG
-258 YYFNFN
+258 FFFN
-264 EKNNE
+264 EKNN
-269 IIPEYVGC
+269 ISIPEYVGC
-277 VQLGDIINNTVEN
+277 IQLGDVINNTVEN
-290 SEDNSTPSS
+290 SEGNSTPSS

-317 NTKYKKKS
+317 NTKYKKKH
-325 KSKKNKKIN
+325 KHKKNKKIN
-334 NLNLGWNNNNNTNG
+334 NLNL
-348 ISNSNNNENSEKKDQ
+348 NSLSTYDGNDKKEQ
-363 NILYK
+363 NIIYK
-368 GFNDYFLESG
+368 GFNNYFLESG
-378 NKKSFYENFTE
+378 NKKNFYDNFTE
-389 IDIGSNINNLNNN
+389 IDIGSSNNIINLNNNINNLNNID
-402 NMNNLNNIA
+402 LNE
-411 LNDLSNNFGNNNN
+411 LSNNFSKNNN

-442 MPPKLNLNLNINEN
+442 MPPKLNLNLNISGN
-456 KLFAINSLEDT
+456 KLIGINSLEDT

-476 GSSKED
+476 PTSKEE
-482 NKNDILNGLNSNNSN
+482 NKKDELINGLNL
-497 SNNSGS
+497 
-503 NSNNNNKNNEQNQ
+503 NNNINKQNNEQQ
-516 VKQGINNNT
+516 KQTNDISVN
-525 KKEKDKND
+525 KREKND
-533 NNKLSNNEEYIEE
+533 TNKLNEEEYLEE
-546 DYEDEDD
+546 DDEDDDD

-559 TNNDLIIN
+559 TNHDLIIN
-567 KKYLIGSSTNY
+567 KKYLIGSSTNN

-591 VSLQKNQLSEEKMTE
+591 VSLQKNPLSEEKLTE
-606 RAKIKSEQEESL
+606 RAKIKSEQEETL

-625 LISTSQHILN
+625 LISTSQHIMN
-635 NNNNINNN
+635 NN
-643 NNLLSKTKINIGSI
+643 LSKTKINIGSI
-657 GLSNILNNNNNLNN
+657 GLSGILNN

-676 KNKNNNNQDKVPN
+676 KMKNINQEKSSN
-689 NMNLDNID
+689 GINSDNID

-714 IISDYYSKHLSE
+714 IISEYYSKHLSE
-726 IIPNFLYVSSYN
+726 IIPNFLYISSYN
-738 ATKNRELLEKN
+738 ATKNLELLEKN

-797 IENVREK
+797 IESVKEK
-804 GGRVLIHCIQGISRS
+804 GGRVLVHCIQGISRS

-829 TKKISYDK
+829 TKKVSYDK

-860 NFYSRLYDDPSRYRY
+860 NFYTRLYEDPAKYRY

-923 SLTNVYLWI
+923 SLTNVYLWL
-932 GSKISLTL
+932 GSKISSTV
-940 KDIYLKTALD
+940 KDIYLKTALE
-950 YINIL
+950 YVKIL
-955 RQYEKAPQTPGG
+955 RQFEKAPQSPDG
-967 GGPVIIYDG
+967 GGPIIVYDG
-976 KETDE
+976 KESDE
-981 FLNDL
+981 FINDL
-986 LKTKEKILRFKRN
+986 LKTKEKITRFKRN
-999 ISGIFPEWNSWYKEI
+999 ISDIFPEWNSWYKEI
-1014 KNMSSNDIKYNTK
+1014 KNVNNNEIKSIMK
-1027 DKNNNGNNLSD
+1027 DKNNNGNCPNE
-1038 NNDKKEFV
+1038 NNDKNNF
-1046 SSSSSITEIK
+1046 SSSSNNEIK

-1065 KPDAVLDFDDLNDET
+1065 KSDAVLDFDDLNDET
-1080 FLIACIYEKKSPKIY
+1080 FLIACIYQKKKPKIY

-1103 INENILNDYK
+1103 INENVFNEYK
-1113 NKVSKIFFKQYGLT
+1113 NKVSNFFFKQYGLT

>member
-10 KPSKIENIISFNSNQ
+10 KPSKIENIISFNSSQ
-25 IDQSIINSLNN
+25 IDPNIINTAKNN
-36 NVEKE
+36 IDKE
-41 GSQSNSYQHLSMWCL
+41 NPPSNSYQHLSMWCL
-56 SETNDNGINNANN
+56 SESIINNNENGININTNAYTNQNNNKQEGSILDKENIQN
-69 NNINNTKQEN
+69 NNINNNRNNPEEN
-79 NNEKNINVEKVGKDS
+79 NI
-94 NNLNNTNNIKTPTEI
+94 
-109 NNSNNLNN
+109 NN
-117 LCEEEP
+117 LCDEEP
-123 KITISPVEIAN
+123 KISISPVEISN

-144 KNVYVLLLIFKKDS
+144 QNVYVLLLIFKKDS
-158 ENEIENSPFP
+158 ENEVENSPFP

-191 ATHSNSQNL
+191 DTHNNSQNL

-227 TGFLRSV
+227 TAFLRSV

-239 FDLDKSLM
+239 FDLDKALM
-247 CTHLVQFIYEG
+247 STQLVHFIYEG
-258 YYFNFN
+258 FFFN
-264 EKNNE
+264 EKNN
-269 IIPEYVGC
+269 ISIPEYVGC
-277 VQLGDIINNTVEN
+277 IQLGDVINNTVEN
-290 SEDNSTPSS
+290 SEGNSTPSS

-317 NTKYKKKS
+317 NTKYKKKH
-325 KSKKNKKIN
+325 KHKKNKKIN
-334 NLNLGWNNNNNTNG
+334 NLNL
-348 ISNSNNNENSEKKDQ
+348 NSLSTYDGNDKKEQ
-363 NILYK
+363 NIIYK
-368 GFNDYFLESG
+368 GFNNYFLESG
-378 NKKSFYENFTE
+378 NKKNFYDNFTE
-389 IDIGSNINNLNNN
+389 IDIGSSNNIINLNNNINNLNNID
-402 NMNNLNNIA
+402 LNE
-411 LNDLSNNFGNNNN
+411 LSNNFSKNNN

-442 MPPKLNLNLNINEN
+442 MPPKLNLNLNISGN
-456 KLFAINSLEDT
+456 KLIGINSLEDT

-476 GSSKED
+476 PTSKEE
-482 NKNDILNGLNSNNSN
+482 NKKDELINGLNL
-497 SNNSGS
+497 
-503 NSNNNNKNNEQNQ
+503 NNNINKQNNEQQ
-516 VKQGINNNT
+516 KQTNDISVN
-525 KKEKDKND
+525 KREKND
-533 NNKLSNNEEYIEE
+533 TNKLNEEEYLEE
-546 DYEDEDD
+546 DDEDDDD

-559 TNNDLIIN
+559 TNHDLIIN
-567 KKYLIGSSTNY
+567 KKYLIGSSTNN

-591 VSLQKNQLSEEKMTE
+591 VSLQKNPLSEEKLTE
-606 RAKIKSEQEESL
+606 RAKIKSEQEETL

-625 LISTSQHILN
+625 LISTSQHIMN
-635 NNNNINNN
+635 NN
-643 NNLLSKTKINIGSI
+643 LSKTKINIGSI
-657 GLSNILNNNNNLNN
+657 GLSGILNN

-676 KNKNNNNQDKVPN
+676 KMKNINQEKSSN
-689 NMNLDNID
+689 GINSDNID

-714 IISDYYSKHLSE
+714 IISEYYSKHLSE
-726 IIPNFLYVSSYN
+726 IIPNFLYISSYN
-738 ATKNRELLEKN
+738 ATKNLELLEKN

-797 IENVREK
+797 IESVKEK
-804 GGRVLIHCIQGISRS
+804 GGRVLVHCIQGISRS

-829 TKKISYDK
+829 TKKVSYDK

-860 NFYSRLYDDPSRYRY
+860 NFYTRLYEDPAKYRY

-923 SLTNVYLWI
+923 SLTNVYLWL
-932 GSKISLTL
+932 GSKISSTV
-940 KDIYLKTALD
+940 KDIYLKTALE
-950 YINIL
+950 YVKIL
-955 RQYEKAPQTPGG
+955 RQFEKAPQSPDG
-967 GGPVIIYDG
+967 GGPIIVYDG
-976 KETDE
+976 KESDE
-981 FLNDL
+981 FINDL
-986 LKTKEKILRFKRN
+986 LKTKEKITRFKRN
-999 ISGIFPEWNSWYKEI
+999 ISDIFPEWNSWYKEI
-1014 KNMSSNDIKYNTK
+1014 KNVNNNEIKSIMK
-1027 DKNNNGNNLSD
+1027 DKNNNGNCPNE
-1038 NNDKKEFV
+1038 NNDKNNF
-1046 SSSSSITEIK
+1046 SSSSNNEIK

-1065 KPDAVLDFDDLNDET
+1065 KSDAVLDFDDLNDET
-1080 FLIACIYEKKSPKIY
+1080 FLIACIYQKNKPKIY

-1103 INENILNDYK
+1103 INENVYNEYK

-1132 DIESVIETPLEES
+1132 EIENIIETPLEES